1 MNRRLMTLSPAWWL
15 AVATAGLLAG
25 ALPWLAS
32 VHPLLGLGVM
42 GGLAALLVLVM
53 GWPFSA
59 VALLIVAAVFT
70 RYRVDVGPVTVRA
83 EQVAAVAVAGL
94 GVLQLGLRRGRLRT
108 PPAVWFATL
117 WWLMNMISALFFS
130 LDRASAVQDAVR
142 VGLGV
147 LTFVLILNLIPNQRH
162 WRWAVA
168 LFLAVGVAEAAF
180 GILARALYPAV
191 NLGIQVSWNY
201 PEPIPYGTFE
211 EGNLFG
217 SHTASWALVV
227 LTLVLT
233 LGRGALHSSKGR
245 ALLAGLAILLVAL
258 LLSLSRGAWLM
269 FAAGAALIWMLYR
282 RSAWHQANRFLLL
295 LVAAPFTI
303 LFVLSLAPL
312 LPASVPF
319 AERLQSFLRL
329 STDPTF
335 SARLSDWSMAWN
347 DWLQQP
353 LTGWGPGSF
362 ADIHGEIRARPAW
375 ISNLTLRLLQET
387 GALGFLA
394 FLLYLFFL
402 LLPVWKIGRMTEK
415 RLDRA
420 ALLGL
425 GLSYLALI
433 GVAYQSTDGIWLAAS
448 WVHAGLIA
456 AGTRVLNPTFAPT
469 SS

>member
-1 MNRRLMTLSPAWWL
+1 MSRRPLAFSPGWWL
-15 AVATAGLLAG
+15 AVAAAGLLAG
-25 ALPWLAS
+25 LLPLLAS
-32 VHPLLGLGVM
+32 IHPLLSLGAM
-42 GGLAALLVLVM
+42 GGLVLLAFLLL
-53 GWPFSA
+53 GWPLSA
-59 VALLIVAAVFT
+59 VILLIVAALFT

-83 EQVAAVAVAGL
+83 EHVAAVVAAGL
-94 GVLQLGLRRGRLRT
+94 GALQLALRHGRLRM
-108 PPAVWFATL
+108 PAAAWFALL

-130 LDRASAVQDAVR
+130 PIRSSAVQDAVR
-142 VGLGV
+142 VGIGV
-147 LTFVLILNLIPNQRH
+147 LTFILALNLIPNRRH

-168 LFLAVGVAEAAF
+168 IFLIAGVAEAAF
-180 GILARALYPAV
+180 GILARALYPTV
-191 NLGIQVSWNY
+191 NLGIQVSWSY

-227 LTLVLT
+227 LTLALT
-233 LGRGALHSSKGR
+233 LGRGVLRTAKGR
-245 ALLAGLAILLVAL
+245 WLLAGLTILLLAL

-269 FAAGAALIWMLYR
+269 FAAGSALIWMLYR

-295 LVAAPFTI
+295 LVAAPFTA

-329 STDPTF
+329 SSDPTF
-335 SARLSDWSMAWN
+335 SARLSDWSMAWS

-362 ADIHGEIRARPAW
+362 ADIHGLIRARPAW

-387 GALGFLA
+387 GVFGLMA
-394 FLLYLFFL
+394 FLFYLVTL
-402 LLPVWKIGRMTEK
+402 LAPAWKASRDAAK
-415 RLDRA
+415 PLDRA

-425 GLSYLALI
+425 GLSYLVLI

-456 AGTRVLNPTFAPT
+456 AGTRVLNPAFEPA